1 MYIHYIGMIQLHEAN
16 IIHGDIKP
24 QNILL
29 TDTYVAK
36 LADFGLA
43 YWKGKTTSQIASTS
57 ASTLDDDEVR
67 AVVAGTSAYMAP
79 ELLNASVLADYS
91 SDVYSFGIL
100 LNELC
105 VEV

>member
-1 MYIHYIGMIQLHEAN
+1 MIIVGMIQLHEAN

-29 TDTYVAK
+29 T
-36 LADFGLA
+36 
-43 YWKGKTTSQIASTS
+43 S
-57 ASTLDDDEVR
+57 ASDDDEIR

-79 ELLNASVLADYS
+79 ELLNASVIADYS

-105 VEV
+105 VEVLNLCRSYV